1 MPDALIAIGACSRDE
16 PQPKF
21 LFATIISPFLTRF
34 TKSGSISSIQLL
46 ASSAGSD
53 ELRYLAGI
61 ITSVS
66 TLSPYLWTMPQAFI
80 IISPFLY
87 CTLKHG
93 NAGQYCHYT
102 FYNNLCRIYNPKSEG
117 CEILPVIAL
126 AAATAGLAR

>member
-16 PQPKF
+16 PHPKF
-21 LFATIISPFLTRF
+21 LFATIISPFWTRF

-80 IISPFLY
+80 NNPPFHRL
-87 CTLKHG
+87 L
-93 NAGQYCHYT
+93 
-102 FYNNLCRIYNPKSEG
+102 
-117 CEILPVIAL
+117 L
-126 AAATAGLAR
+126 AAQIVMKMLYYTLYKVL